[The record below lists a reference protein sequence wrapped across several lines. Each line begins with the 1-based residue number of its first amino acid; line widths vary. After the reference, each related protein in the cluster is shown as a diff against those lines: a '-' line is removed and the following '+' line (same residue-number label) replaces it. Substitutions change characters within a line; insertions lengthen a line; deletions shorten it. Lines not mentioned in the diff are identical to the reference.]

1 MSKKLTIEDVDLTN
15 KSVLVRV
22 DFNVPFKPG
31 STDISDLTRI
41 ESSLP
46 TIRYLLHKNCKV
58 VLCSHLGRPE
68 GRPDEALSLRP
79 IAFKLEELLGMHV
92 GFVNDCVSDEAVN
105 VTSEMTGGDIVL
117 LENLRFHSAEE
128 ANDSEFARKLAN
140 LAEFYVNDAFGVSHR
155 THASISRVTEYIPGV
170 LGFLFNKEVDS
181 LSGIFQCPVRPFTA
195 ILGGSKISD
204 KIKVVER
211 ISGLADDI
219 LIGGG
224 MAATFI
230 KSLGHGVGNSSVE
243 YEYLDFAKWL
253 LSGDRNIKSRV
264 WLAED
269 VVVGRDFSSD
279 SEHKNYKISDIN
291 ERGMILDIGLGS
303 ISKFRQI
310 IENSRTVFWNG
321 PMGVFEW
328 DSFAIGSKSV
338 ATAMAS
344 QSITSVI
351 GGGSTVEA
359 VSRFGLRDKMSHV
372 STGGGASLQ
381 FLEGRGLPGLDA
393 IFDRSN

>member
-1 MSKKLTIEDVDLTN
+1 MSNKLTIEDVDLTN

-31 STDISDLTRI
+31 STEISDLTRI

-79 IAFKLEELLGMHV
+79 IAFKLGELLGIHV

-170 LGFLFNKEVDS
+170 LGLLFNREVDS

-230 KSLGHGVGNSSVE
+230 KSLGHAVGNSSVE

-253 LSGDRNIKSRV
+253 LSGDKNIKSRV

-381 FLEGRGLPGLDA
+381 FLEGRGLPGLEA

>member
-1 MSKKLTIEDVDLTN
+1 MSNKLTIEDVDLTN

-31 STDISDLTRI
+31 STEISDLTRI

-79 IAFKLEELLGMHV
+79 IAFKLGELLGIHV

-170 LGFLFNKEVDS
+170 LGLLFNREVDS

-230 KSLGHGVGNSSVE
+230 KSLGHAVGNSSVE

-253 LSGDRNIKSRV
+253 LSGDKNIKSRV

>member
-1 MSKKLTIEDVDLTN
+1 MTIEDVDLTN

-31 STDISDLTRI
+31 STEISDLTRI

-79 IAFKLEELLGMHV
+79 IAFKLGELLGIHV

-170 LGFLFNKEVDS
+170 LGLLFNREVDS

-230 KSLGHGVGNSSVE
+230 KSLGHAVGNSSVE

-253 LSGDRNIKSRV
+253 LSGDKNIKSRV

-381 FLEGRGLPGLDA
+381 FLEGRGLPGLEA

>member
-31 STDISDLTRI
+31 STEISDLTRI

-79 IAFKLEELLGMHV
+79 IAFKLGELLGIHV

-170 LGFLFNKEVDS
+170 LGLLFNREVDS

-230 KSLGHGVGNSSVE
+230 KSLGHAVGNSSVE

-253 LSGDRNIKSRV
+253 LSGDKNIKSRV

-279 SEHKNYKISDIN
+279 SEHKNYKISDID

-381 FLEGRGLPGLDA
+381 FLEGRGLPGLEA